1 MARKY
6 TSKDIKS
13 MIDKHTEILE
23 SLENSFSQPAIY
35 GNKIQTC
42 MVLQI
47 FCMKIKHDIFP
58 LYKPLIFCVKINQ

>member
-1 MARKY
+1 
-6 TSKDIKS
+6 

-35 GNKIQTC
+35 GNKIQAC

-47 FCMKIKHDIFP
+47 FCMKIKHDIFLSTNQ
-58 LYKPLIFCVKINQ
+58 LYFMLK

>member
-35 GNKIQTC
+35 GNKIQAC

-47 FCMKIKHDIFP
+47 FCMKIKHDILLSTNQ
-58 LYKPLIFCVKINQ
+58 LYFMLK